1 MAIRTAFGIH
11 KNYRGMFVGS
21 VLSMLPS
28 IIKASNEP
36 NRIAPAASEP
46 QAKNS
51 DNASQADTAIT
62 GSIEN
67 LISRERAGYD

>member
-36 NRIAPAASEP
+36 NRIVAAASEP